1 MEALL
6 TDSLE
11 QNNFR
16 YFGKWV
22 APTLAWSLGKRWS
35 GGKLLHIL
43 GVSTRGELVV
53 LDGNGFYTARS
64 LEDIDRLFTAPAE
77 RLDKEFFDRFLSLTD
92 DTFGNFTALLE
103 LPLSSDAQERLTTF
117 FAAYEEV
124 WCPWMTAFFA
134 SKTIE
139 RELVKQ
145 AHIHGIAAEEILSMV
160 RPFRKNLSTIAREEM
175 WTLKQNTRDNLP
187 PADAIAAYVSKYE
200 WIGTHHFWGEPLT
213 RKRFNEEFEML
224 SLQDAAALPTS
235 YPPDLRFLL
244 EQAGVMAWARTEAA
258 ELSAMVSYKL
268 RPLFLSAAQQLGI
281 AYDDLIFLHQQ
292 EILDGLAG
300 AGIAQEE
307 IARRKKIWGG
317 YFSPEK
323 IEMFSEEKIRNL
335 LAIFIPAAA
344 TAAAEVLGKIACRG
358 KAIGRARVVF
368 LPHEVKDF
376 KEGDI
381 LIAPETAPDYL
392 PLMHKAGAI
401 VTDRGGIT
409 SHAAITARELGKP
422 CIIGTETATE
432 IFRDGETVEVDAER
446 GVVRKV

>member
-1 MEALL
+1 M
-6 TDSLE
+6 
-11 QNNFR
+11 N
-16 YFGKWV
+16 
-22 APTLAWSLGKRWS
+22 
-35 GGKLLHIL
+35 
-43 GVSTRGELVV
+43 
-53 LDGNGFYTARS
+53 
-64 LEDIDRLFTAPAE
+64 
-77 RLDKEFFDRFLSLTD
+77 
-92 DTFGNFTALLE
+92 
-103 LPLSSDAQERLTTF
+103 
-117 FAAYEEV
+117 
-124 WCPWMTAFFA
+124 
-134 SKTIE
+134 
-139 RELVKQ
+139 
-145 AHIHGIAAEEILSMV
+145 
-160 RPFRKNLSTIAREEM
+160 
-175 WTLKQNTRDNLP
+175 
-187 PADAIAAYVSKYE
+187 
-200 WIGTHHFWGEPLT
+200 
-213 RKRFNEEFEML
+213 
-224 SLQDAAALPTS
+224 
-235 YPPDLRFLL
+235 
-244 EQAGVMAWARTEAA
+244 
-258 ELSAMVSYKL
+258 
-268 RPLFLSAAQQLGI
+268 
-281 AYDDLIFLHQQ
+281 LHQQ